1 MLEKN
6 NLKKTCLYIFIFL
19 FQTFILK
26 SQEVTVKYT
35 EDKIEIDGSPNDS
48 AWKNADVASDF
59 WQWRPTDSV
68 KAIKQTEFKALFD
81 KKNLYFLVKAYTKEK
96 KFTVYNLKRDFETK
110 SADYVQLIFDT
121 FSDASNAFKFQT
133 NHLGLK
139 GDMLLSSVLSWGDS
153 RGMNSSWDAIWEVE
167 SKLYDDS
174 YIAEVKIPLN
184 QLYFLNGSKSWRFNI
199 YRSDTQTMEHSSW
212 AKTPQNQRIGD
223 LAFMGKINFE
233 KPLGESKK
241 PISVIP
247 YFNGITGRNFVQE
260 KSLNNFEY
268 GLDMKVPIGNS
279 INVDL
284 TFNPDFSQV
293 EVDDQLVNLTQFELK
308 LPEKRQ
314 FFTQNS
320 DLFTDFGQQR
330 DAEPF
335 FSRRIGIATDLDGNT
350 IENKIIRGFR
360 LSGKINDKLRIG
372 LLNVLTEEDKANG
385 IPQNNSTLFT
395 IRNKVFARS
404 NYAFF
409 FINRENTKNY
419 DFVENQKKYN
429 RVFGFEYNLASEN
442 GEWSGRTFIHKSITP
457 EKNDKNASFGMRLS
471 KNTRKHYISM
481 GGSYVGD
488 DFRSDLGYYRRY
500 GFIKLTPFYQYR
512 IYPKNSSTVLNYA
525 LQHYSA
531 YVFRPNKKEKF
542 EGKWNISSFE
552 IKYLNQSEF
561 EIKQN
566 IKRDYLYYDFD
577 PTRTE
582 GAIPLPANNFY
593 SYTDYEI
600 AYSTPDKNLFSVR
613 SKVNFGDFFNG
624 TKFSINNELNF
635 RVQPYFNTSL
645 KINYDSIELPEPYP
659 SRDIWLISPKFQFTF
674 NKKTFWTTY
683 VQYTNQSENLG
694 INSRLQWR
702 FAPLSDLYLV
712 YNDNYFTTGSIEPQ
726 FRSINLK
733 ITYWI
738 NI

>member
-1 MLEKN
+1 MAEKTD
-6 NLKKTCLYIFIFL
+6 LKKFL
-19 FQTFILK
+19 FYFSLFFIQTLLINA
-26 SQEVTVKYT
+26 QEVTVKYT

-48 AWKNADVASDF
+48 AWENADVASEF

-68 KAIKQTEFKALFD
+68 KAVKQTEFKALFD
-81 KKNLYFLVKAYTKEK
+81 KENIYFLVKAYTKEK
-96 KFTVYNLKRDFETK
+96 DFTVYNLKRDFETK

-121 FSDASNAFKFQT
+121 FNDASNGFKFQT

-139 GDMLLSSVLSWGDS
+139 GDMLLSSILSWGDS

-174 YIAEVKIPLN
+174 YIAEVKIPLD
-184 QLYFLNGSKSWRFNI
+184 QLYFINGSESWRFNI

-241 PISVIP
+241 PISFIP
-247 YFNGITGRNFVQE
+247 YFNAITGRNFIQE
-260 KSLNNFEY
+260 KSLNSFEY
-268 GLDMKVPIGNS
+268 GLDVKVPIGNS
-279 INVDL
+279 INLDL

-335 FSRRIGIATDLDGNT
+335 FSRRIGIAKDLEGNT
-350 IENKIIRGFR
+350 IENKIISGFR

-385 IPQNNSTLFT
+385 IPQNSSTLFT
-395 IRNKVFARS
+395 LRNKVFARS

-409 FINRENTKNY
+409 FINRENTKDY

-429 RVFGFEYNLASEN
+429 RVFGFEYNLSSKD
-442 GEWSGRTFIHKSITP
+442 GEWRGRTFIHKSITP

-512 IYPKNSSTVLNYA
+512 IYPKNSDKVLNYA

-531 YVFRPNKKEKF
+531 YVFRPNQKETF
-542 EGKWNISSFE
+542 EGRWNISSFE

-566 IKRDYLYYDFD
+566 IKRDYLYNDFD

-582 GAIPLPANNFY
+582 GATPLPANNFY

-600 AYSTPDKNLFSVR
+600 AYSTPDKNLLSVKT
-613 SKVNFGDFFNG
+613 KVNFGGFFNG
-624 TKFSINNELNF
+624 NKFSINNELNF

-659 SRDIWLISPKFQFTF
+659 SKDIWLISPKFQFTF

-733 ITYWI
+733 LTYWI

>member
-1 MLEKN
+1 MKN
-6 NLKKTCLYIFIFL
+6 FLYFTCLFFAHII
-19 FQTFILK
+19 T
-26 SQEVTVKYT
+26 SNAQEVTVKYT
-35 EDKIEIDGSPNDS
+35 EDKIIIDGSSDDR
-48 AWKNADVASDF
+48 AWQDAEVASDF

-81 KKNLYFLVKAYTKEK
+81 KENIYLLVKAYTKEK
-96 KFTVYNLKRDFETK
+96 VFTVYNLERDFETK

-121 FSDASNAFKFQT
+121 FNDASNAFKFQT

-139 GDMLLSSVLSWGDS
+139 GDMLLSSIVSWGD
-153 RGMNSSWDAIWEVE
+153 RGGMNSSWDAIWEVE

-174 YIAEVKIPLN
+174 YIAEVRIPFN
-184 QLYFLNGSKSWRFNI
+184 QLYFINGEKSWRFNI
-199 YRSDTQTMEHSSW
+199 YRSDTQSLEHSTW

-223 LAFMGKINFE
+223 LAFMGKMNFE

-241 PISVIP
+241 PVAFIP
-247 YFNGITGRNFVQE
+247 YINANTGRNFIE
-260 KSLNNFEY
+260 KKSLNNFEY
-268 GLDMKVPIGNS
+268 GVDFKVPIGNS

-293 EVDDQLVNLTQFELK
+293 EVDDQLVNLTQFELR

-320 DLFTDFGQQR
+320 DLFTDFGQTR

-335 FSRRIGIATDLDGNT
+335 FSRRIGITKDLEGNT
-350 IENKIIRGFR
+350 IENKIISGIR
-360 LSGKINDKLRIG
+360 LSGKLNDNLRIG
-372 LLNVLTEEDKANG
+372 LLNVLTEEDTARG
-385 IPQNNSTLFT
+385 VPQNNSTLFT

-404 NYAFF
+404 NYSFF
-409 FINRENTKNY
+409 FINRENTKDY

-429 RVFGFEYNLASEN
+429 RVFGFEYNLASKN
-442 GEWSGRTFIHKSITP
+442 GEWKGRTFFHKSFTP
-457 EKNDKNASFGMRLS
+457 EQNDKNASFGLRLS
-471 KNTRKHYISM
+471 KNTRKHYVSM

-500 GFIKLTPFYQYR
+500 GFIKFTPFYQYR
-512 IYPKNSSTVLNYA
+512 IYPKNNDKVLNYA
-525 LQHYSA
+525 LQHYAA
-531 YVFRPNKKEKF
+531 YVFRPEKKERF
-542 EGKWNISSFE
+542 EGRWNISSFE
-552 IKYLNQSEF
+552 IKYLNQSTF

-577 PTRTE
+577 PTRTK
-582 GAIPLPANNFY
+582 GSVPLPANNFY
-593 SYTDYEI
+593 SYTDYEM
-600 AYSTPDKNLFSVR
+600 AYSSPDKDLF
-613 SKVNFGDFFNG
+613 NFRTEIQIGDFFNG
-624 TKFSINNELNF
+624 KKLSLNNEFKF

-645 KINYDSIELPEPYP
+645 KINYDSIELPEPYN
-659 SRDIWLISPKFQFTF
+659 SKDIWLISPKFQFTF

-733 ITYWI
+733 LTYWI

>member
-6 NLKKTCLYIFIFL
+6 NLKNTCLYIFIFL

-139 GDMLLSSVLSWGDS
+139 GDMLLSSVLSRGDS

-241 PISVIP
+241 PISFIP

-293 EVDDQLVNLTQFELK
+293 EVDDQLVNLSQFELK

-512 IYPKNSSTVLNYA
+512 IYPKNSTKVLNYA
-525 LQHYSA
+525 LQYYSA
-531 YVFRPNKKEKF
+531 YVIRPNKKERF
-542 EGKWNISSFE
+542 EGRWNISSFE

-582 GAIPLPANNFY
+582 GATPLPANNFY

-600 AYSTPDKNLFSVR
+600 AYSTPDKNLFSIR
-613 SKVNFGDFFNG
+613 SKVNYGDFFNG

-733 ITYWI
+733 LTYWI

>member
-6 NLKKTCLYIFIFL
+6 NLKNIFLYIFIFL

-241 PISVIP
+241 PISFIP

-293 EVDDQLVNLTQFELK
+293 EVDDQLVNLSQFELK

-314 FFTQNS
+314 FFT
-320 DLFTDFGQQR
+320 
-330 DAEPF
+330 
-335 FSRRIGIATDLDGNT
+335 
-350 IENKIIRGFR
+350 
-360 LSGKINDKLRIG
+360 
-372 LLNVLTEEDKANG
+372 
-385 IPQNNSTLFT
+385 
-395 IRNKVFARS
+395 
-404 NYAFF
+404 
-409 FINRENTKNY
+409 
-419 DFVENQKKYN
+419 
-429 RVFGFEYNLASEN
+429 
-442 GEWSGRTFIHKSITP
+442 
-457 EKNDKNASFGMRLS
+457 
-471 KNTRKHYISM
+471 
-481 GGSYVGD
+481 
-488 DFRSDLGYYRRY
+488 
-500 GFIKLTPFYQYR
+500 
-512 IYPKNSSTVLNYA
+512 
-525 LQHYSA
+525 
-531 YVFRPNKKEKF
+531 
-542 EGKWNISSFE
+542 
-552 IKYLNQSEF
+552 
-561 EIKQN
+561 
-566 IKRDYLYYDFD
+566 
-577 PTRTE
+577 
-582 GAIPLPANNFY
+582 
-593 SYTDYEI
+593 
-600 AYSTPDKNLFSVR
+600 
-613 SKVNFGDFFNG
+613 
-624 TKFSINNELNF
+624 
-635 RVQPYFNTSL
+635 
-645 KINYDSIELPEPYP
+645 
-659 SRDIWLISPKFQFTF
+659 
-674 NKKTFWTTY
+674 
-683 VQYTNQSENLG
+683 
-694 INSRLQWR
+694 
-702 FAPLSDLYLV
+702 
-712 YNDNYFTTGSIEPQ
+712 
-726 FRSINLK
+726 
-733 ITYWI
+733 
-738 NI
+738 